1 MSHRNGQLWTLE
13 CFFIIQR
20 GPRDLLIFTNLDLK
34 NSNSEYL
41 YYLDIDDVSDIE
53 EIDDPVEP
61 IHSIENIVS
70 ESPEPKHKIVRP
82 GFTDFTRFEQDRTSN
97 RPSNTEYG
105 SIERLRNMQHNISF
119 APQVK

>member
-1 MSHRNGQLWTLE
+1 MD
-13 CFFIIQR
+13 F
-20 GPRDLLIFTNLDLK
+20 
-34 NSNSEYL
+34 L
-41 YYLDIDDVSDIE
+41 YSYLDIDDVSDIE

-61 IHSIENIVS
+61 IHSIENIVNSS

-82 GFTDFTRFEQDRTSN
+82 GFTDFTRFEQDRTS

>member
-1 MSHRNGQLWTLE
+1 MVSRDAPHLYKSWPQKFTFRNQNTYILH
-13 CFFIIQR
+13 
-20 GPRDLLIFTNLDLK
+20 
-34 NSNSEYL
+34 
-41 YYLDIDDVSDIE
+41 LDIDDVSDIE

-61 IHSIENIVS
+61 IHSIENIVNS

-82 GFTDFTRFEQDRTSN
+82 GFTDFTRFEQERTS